1 MGINQPK
8 SARKSQVSDSDVRAV
23 LEDPDLE
30 FDLADDNA
38 LILPEDDPHKDLI
51 DEIKKSI
58 ESEKADC
65 MESEKLL
72 LDVQTKLLGVQFA
85 FSVATHTM
93 TKIDY
98 GLIWLWST
106 WDSPSNEMPPT
117 ADDYSANTANDHQ
130 VLSPAHRDSALMR
143 EASPER
149 PPSTASTATT
159 STTSLSRLR
168 PEKMCPVC
176 EQTFA
181 SVQSMR
187 RHVQRKHPDR
197 LDECQERGLQE
208 DKRSLPFVC
217 DTCSKSFATQPYLQ
231 SHIRRMHTV
240 GKRFPCDLCQRAY
253 PLMSELRKHKKR
265 VHGEGSTGAPS

>member
-1 MGINQPK
+1 
-8 SARKSQVSDSDVRAV
+8 
-23 LEDPDLE
+23 
-30 FDLADDNA
+30 
-38 LILPEDDPHKDLI
+38 
-51 DEIKKSI
+51 
-58 ESEKADC
+58 
-65 MESEKLL
+65 
-72 LDVQTKLLGVQFA
+72 
-85 FSVATHTM
+85 
-93 TKIDY
+93 
-98 GLIWLWST
+98 
-106 WDSPSNEMPPT
+106 
-117 ADDYSANTANDHQ
+117 
-130 VLSPAHRDSALMR
+130 
-143 EASPER
+143 
-149 PPSTASTATT
+149 
-159 STTSLSRLR
+159 
-168 PEKMCPVC
+168 MCPVC

-265 VHGEGSTGAPS
+265 VHGEGSTGAPSVISENESPPSSQPLAGFDDIEDMPMHL